1 MSEQKTSN
9 FITMGA
15 GIAIVFALVSWF
27 SVTSNIPAE
36 TVAVN
41 EAETEEKVVHV
52 HSTEAPEEVAEEVVV
67 VAESETDKLI
77 EKANEAAIRN
87 QVNQAVKKSEDTD
100 LIETE

>member
-41 EAETEEKVVHV
+41 ETETEEKVVHV
-52 HSTEAPEEVAEEVVV
+52 HSTEAPEEVVEEIVV
-67 VAESETDKLI
+67 VADELV
-77 EKANEAAIRN
+77 EKAQEAAVRN
-87 QVNQAVKKSEDTD
+87 QVNQAMKKSEDTD
-100 LIETE
+100 IADAE

>member
-41 EAETEEKVVHV
+41 ETETEEKVVHV
-52 HSTEAPEEVAEEVVV
+52 HSPEAPEEVAEEVIV
-67 VAESETDKLI
+67 VADELV
-77 EKANEAAIRN
+77 EKAQEAAVRN
-87 QVNQAVKKSEDTD
+87 QVNQAMKKSEDTD
-100 LIETE
+100 IADAE

>member
-41 EAETEEKVVHV
+41 EVETEEKVVHV

-67 VAESETDKLI
+67 VADELV
-77 EKANEAAIRN
+77 EKAQEAADRNEAN
-87 QVNQAVKKSEDTD
+87 QEMSKPDTREHIAD
-100 LIETE
+100 AE

>member
-36 TVAVN
+36 TIAVN
-41 EAETEEKVVHV
+41 EVETEEKVVHV
-52 HSTEAPEEVAEEVVV
+52 HSTEAPEEVAEEIVV
-67 VAESETDKLI
+67 VADELVEKAQEAADRNQANEDDKLEESE
-77 EKANEAAIRN
+77 
-87 QVNQAVKKSEDTD
+87 
-100 LIETE
+100 

>member
-9 FITMGA
+9 FITLGA

-52 HSTEAPEEVAEEVVV
+52 HSTEAPEEVVEEIIV
-67 VAESETDKLI
+67 VADELV
-77 EKANEAAIRN
+77 EKAQEAAVRN
-87 QVNQAVKKSEDTD
+87 QVNQAMKKSEDTD
-100 LIETE
+100 IADAE